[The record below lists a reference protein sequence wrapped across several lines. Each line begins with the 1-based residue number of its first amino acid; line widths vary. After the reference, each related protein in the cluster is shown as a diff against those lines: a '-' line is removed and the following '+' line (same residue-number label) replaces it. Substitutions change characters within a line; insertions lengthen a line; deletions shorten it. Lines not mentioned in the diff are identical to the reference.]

1 MIQSFRHKGLSE
13 LFAKGRSARVPA
25 QLLRRC
31 ANLLEVLDGAEQL
44 SDLTGFSTHPLH
56 TKPERYAMSVSG
68 QWRITFEWDAP
79 HTYRVDLEQ
88 YH

>member
-13 LFAKGRSARVPA
+13 LFEKGRSPRVPA
-25 QLLRRC
+25 QLLKRC
-31 ANLLEVLDGAEQL
+31 ANLLEVLDEAEQL

-56 TKPERYAMSVSG
+56 GNPVRYAMSVSG
-68 QWRITFEWDAP
+68 SWRITFEWQAP
-79 HTYRVDLEQ
+79 HASRVDLEQ